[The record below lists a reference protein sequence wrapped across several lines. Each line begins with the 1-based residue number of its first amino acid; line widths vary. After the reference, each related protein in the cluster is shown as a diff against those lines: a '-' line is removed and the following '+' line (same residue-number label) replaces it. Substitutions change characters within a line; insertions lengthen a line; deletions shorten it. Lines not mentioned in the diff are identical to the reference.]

1 MDSEKLEMRRHIL
14 SAAARLLAES
24 SHDKVRVSDV
34 AEAAY
39 VAAPTIY
46 YHFGSLNRLMAEA
59 QDLLYQQISAPLK
72 ESLALAELG
81 LANRDAETFW
91 DVIGSHLVSAWESGQ
106 RGQESGVV
114 KVFTGVLT
122 SADAKS
128 KFDQMID
135 ETFVRWAELINRG
148 KDLGW
153 VVESADTE
161 ALIAIFWSSSVG
173 QAFLGGANMHAIVAE
188 RVRDAFLQMVRTDY
202 SRTN

>member
-72 ESLALAELG
+72 ESLALAELA

-135 ETFVRWAELINRG
+135 ETVMPLLASAEETG
-148 KDLGW
+148 
-153 VVESADTE
+153 SAPK
-161 ALIAIFWSSSVG
+161 ASVP
-173 QAFLGGANMHAIVAE
+173 ANVSI
-188 RVRDAFLQMVRTDY
+188 RVRIITELLVLVKQAGRWPGTEPHFTR
-202 SRTN
+202 SRR